1 MTKKKSTPKASAKP
15 KKIPKALQ
23 NKVKKWNADKKK
35 LDKLGGEIA
44 RDAGKIGYSVRY
56 K

>member
-1 MTKKKSTPKASAKP
+1 MAPKKSSKAAKP
-15 KKIPKALQ
+15 RAIPKALQ

-44 RDAGKIGYSVRY
+44 KDAKKIGYSVRY

>member
-1 MTKKKSTPKASAKP
+1 MAPKKSKKASAKP
-15 KKIPKALQ
+15 KAIPKALQ

-44 RDAGKIGYSVRY
+44 KDAKKVGYSVRY